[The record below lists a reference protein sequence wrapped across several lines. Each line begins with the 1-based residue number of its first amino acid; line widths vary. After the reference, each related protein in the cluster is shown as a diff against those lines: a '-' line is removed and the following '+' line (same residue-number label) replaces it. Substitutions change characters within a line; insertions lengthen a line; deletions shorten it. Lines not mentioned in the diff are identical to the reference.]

1 MPHRRYEP
9 ESSGLLNRLLRC
21 TAFAD
26 LQGEFLGPAAHALR
40 STSAALVHASRDSSG
55 GHDIPTHS
63 LKRSLHVGPLSR
75 ALECYADGDFRLDPL
90 FNLEAYRVHRCSLHM
105 SRATGGERFR
115 QFLLKHDIHETF
127 GVALPITTNF
137 GTQVFALSFQ
147 RRSDA
152 DGFQR
157 REFAFVEDL
166 VPALQAT
173 LRNFVQQEMLDL
185 ITQITD
191 MSALTCGH
199 VVPDSRL
206 RIPDV
211 QPSSLGIQRRR
222 FGLTAREMNVV
233 GMIAEGLDNAT
244 AGQRLGISVRTVE
257 NHLRSVYA
265 KIGVRRR
272 TQMLARLFNLH

>member
-1 MPHRRYEP
+1 MSHRPYEP
-9 ESSGLLNRLLRC
+9 ESTGLLNRLLRC
-21 TAFAD
+21 TSFDD
-26 LQGEFLGPAAHALR
+26 LESEFLGPAAHALR
-40 STSAALVHASRDSSG
+40 STSAALVHASRVLSG
-55 GHDIPTHS
+55 GGDTPTHS
-63 LKRSLHVGPLSR
+63 LKRSLHVGPLNR

-105 SRATGGERFR
+105 SRAAGCERFR
-115 QFLLKHDIHETF
+115 QFLLGHDIHETF

-147 RRSDA
+147 RCGDA

-157 REFAFVEDL
+157 REFAFVENL
-166 VPALQAT
+166 VPALQAV

-185 ITQITD
+185 MAQITD
-191 MSALTCGH
+191 MSALPCGPP
-199 VVPDSRL
+199 VSDSRL
-206 RIPDV
+206 RILPG
-211 QPSSLGIQRRR
+211 QPSSPDIRRQR

-233 GMIAEGLDNAT
+233 GVIAEGLDNAT
-244 AGQRLGISVRTVE
+244 AGRRLGISVRTVE
-257 NHLRSVYA
+257 NHLRSVYV